1 METIPKGVLPESLVW
16 MTPDR
21 YAVAFWEAAAEHRLV
36 VPRCTQCG
44 RYRMPPSPY
53 CWGCRSRDYELV
65 DHDGGATLYSFTVIR
80 HGVIPDIRDVL
91 PIIAGVADLDGTNV
105 DGTGAARL
113 VASVA
118 DAEPE
123 NVHIGQRLRI
133 DWYDVRDGVAIPIL
147 RIAE

>member
-1 METIPKGVLPESLVW
+1 MGSRRRAPPRRASVHPVWAVSHAAQSL
-16 MTPDR
+16 
-21 YAVAFWEAAAEHRLV
+21 L
-36 VPRCTQCG
+36 
-44 RYRMPPSPY
+44 
-53 CWGCRSRDYELV
+53 L
-65 DHDGGATLYSFTVIR
+65 GATLYSFTVIR